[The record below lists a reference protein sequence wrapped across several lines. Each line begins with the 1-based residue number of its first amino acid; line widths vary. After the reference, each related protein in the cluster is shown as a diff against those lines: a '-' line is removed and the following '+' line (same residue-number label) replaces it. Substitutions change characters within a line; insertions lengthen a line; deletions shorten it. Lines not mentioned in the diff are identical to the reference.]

1 MSLFHDI
8 NRRRLAI
15 ASLAVFL
22 ATLAVQLVAVNP
34 ALAATPTFV
43 QARAKEINSGTV
55 NSLAFNSAN
64 SAGNLVV
71 VYVLWNNTGSVTLS
85 DNRGNSYAAATTRAT
100 WGTNWSSQTF
110 YAKGVAAGT
119 NTVAATFATPITSF
133 GIIYI
138 HEYAGVD
145 KTNSVDVT
153 KSATGTSSAMS
164 SGNFTTSNSSDLLF
178 VGSASVGVVNQ
189 AGTGYT
195 TRLTNYGNRTM
206 DRTVTTAGTYNATA
220 RQNSNG
226 WVMQAVAF
234 KADSGVTDTE
244 PPSVPSGLSATPAS
258 PTRVDLAWS
267 ASTDN
272 VLVTSYK
279 IFRDGLQIGT
289 TPSLSFADSGLTPN
303 TTYSYTVSAAD
314 AAGNNS
320 AQSPAVPATTPTLP
334 PDTTPPTVSLTAP
347 ADGATVSGNVQVN
360 ANASDDVGV
369 AGVQFLLDGGVF
381 GAEDT
386 APPYSV
392 PWNTTAAVNGPHT
405 LAARARDAASNLAT
419 SPTVN
424 VTVSNSSATGPVA
437 GYAFEEG
444 SGTTAADATGHGLTG
459 ALNGASWTGGK
470 YGTAVLLDGNDDYVD
485 LGNPS
490 ALQITGG
497 LTISAWVYSSA
508 FPGDDAAI
516 VSKRGQN
523 GFQLD
528 TTVDRGPRTIA
539 FKLTSSTGSPMFR
552 YGTTPLQLD
561 TWYHVTGVYNPAA
574 GALQVYLNGQL
585 DNGDLVGAITASQQ
599 DSPMNVNIGRRASGG
614 FLTNGRIDDVR
625 IYGRALSQ
633 AEIQADM
640 NTPLAGGTST
650 DPTPP
655 SVSLTAPADGAQV
668 SEIVNVSAD
677 ATDNVGVVG
686 VQFMVDGLNTG
697 VEDTIAPYGQPWDS
711 RAATNGVHTL
721 TARARD
727 AAGNTT
733 VSAPISVNVAN
744 TNYFQNEILATGLDL
759 PTNIE
764 FLPDGR
770 MLAVELQ
777 GKIKILRPPYT
788 QPDPT
793 PFLQLSNIGSAGV
806 QQGIYDIVFDPNFA
820 SNRYYYIFY
829 TAATPNR
836 DRVSRFTANA
846 TLTGTVAGSEF
857 ILYEDPR
864 DASSEHHGGAL
875 VFGNDGKLYFTT
887 GEHFSA
893 SDAASLTN
901 SRGKIHRVN
910 PDGTVPL
917 DNPFY
922 DGAGPNVDS
931 IWAYG
936 LRNPFRAYYDA
947 PTGRM
952 FVGDVGG
959 NDYSTAKE
967 EINLGR
973 AGANYGWPNSEG
985 NCSAPCTSPLYS
997 YPHNGRDA
1005 SITGGFVYHGTQFPA
1020 GYQGSYFFADYTQ
1033 NWIKRLT
1040 LDSNGNVTGVFNF
1053 EPANGAADGP
1063 YGDIVHLAEGPDGAL
1078 YYVDLGYSDI
1088 SGTFGVSKIRRIRYV
1103 QTNQAPVAVA
1113 TANLTSGPIPLS
1125 VNFSSAGSLDPEG
1138 QPLTYSWT
1146 FGDGT
1151 TSTEANPTHTY
1162 TQAGPYNV
1170 RLTVADGV
1178 NSTLAP
1184 PVSVTAGIPPVATI
1198 TGPADGVFFQAGDII
1213 SFSGEGTDAE
1223 DGILPASAFSWSID
1237 FLHEGHVHPG
1247 LPQTGAKNGTFT
1259 IPTSGH
1265 DFAGN
1270 TRYRITLTVTDSDG
1284 LTNSRSVTIW
1294 PRKVNLS
1301 FDTQPSGLQL
1311 VIDGIPRPTGFVLD
1325 SLVGF
1330 IHTIEARTQT
1340 IGSTTYSFLSW
1351 SDGGAQTHDI
1361 VTPSAAQTITATFNA
1376 VLNPQPISFVQTSA
1390 ATPQTDQ
1397 ATVSRAYASAQT
1409 AGNTNIIAIG
1419 WNSSSGTISSIT
1431 DSSGNVYQVAAPIA
1445 RGSGLSQA
1453 IYFANNIAGAPAGGN
1468 SVTVTFSSA
1477 QPYVDLRISEYGGL
1491 SPTNPVDVA
1500 SSSSGTSNSATSGTV
1515 TTRGPNELLFA
1526 AGTTIGSFSG
1536 ATGGF
1541 ATRIITNPDADIVQ
1555 DRIVNATGSY
1565 AATASLAGSAAWL
1578 MQLVTFR
1585 GAM

>member
-1 MSLFHDI
+1 MRFRAV
-8 NRRRLAI
+8 NRRRLTI
-15 ASLAVFL
+15 VSLAVFI
-22 ATLAVQLVAVNP
+22 ATLAAQLVVVNP

-43 QARAKEINSGTV
+43 QARAKEITSGSV
-55 NSLAFNSAN
+55 NSLGFNNAN

-71 VYVLWNNTGSVTLS
+71 VYVLWNNTGSVAVA
-85 DNRGNSYAAATTRAT
+85 DNRGNSYAAATTRTT
-100 WGTNWSSQTF
+100 WGANWSSQTF
-110 YAKGVAAGT
+110 YAKNVAAGA
-119 NTVAATFATPITSF
+119 NTVTATFATPINSF
-133 GIIYI
+133 GAIYI
-138 HEYAGVD
+138 HEYAGTD
-145 KTNSVDVT
+145 KTNPVDVT

-164 SGNFTTSNSSDLLF
+164 SGNFTTANPADLLF
-178 VGSASVGVVNQ
+178 VGSGSAGNVNQ
-189 AGTGYT
+189 TGTGYT

-206 DRTVTTAGTYNATA
+206 DRNVTTAGTYTATA

-226 WVMQAVAF
+226 WVMQVVAF
-234 KADSGVTDTE
+234 KADTGVTDTE
-244 PPSVPSGLSATPAS
+244 LPTVPSGLSATPAS
-258 PTRVDLAWS
+258 PTQVDLTWN

-272 VLVTSYK
+272 VGVTGYRV
-279 IFRDGLQIGT
+279 FRAGTQIGT
-289 TPSLSFADSGLTPN
+289 TPSPGFTDTGLTPN
-303 TTYSYTVSAAD
+303 TTYSYTVSATD

-320 AQSPAVPATTPTLP
+320 AQSPAVPATTPALP

-347 ADGATVSGNVQVN
+347 ADGATVSGNIQVN
-360 ANASDDVGV
+360 ANASDNVGV
-369 AGVQFLLDGGVF
+369 AGVQFLLDGAAL

-386 APPYSV
+386 VAPYSI
-392 PWNTTAAVNGPHT
+392 PLDTTAAVNGPHT
-405 LAARARDAASNLAT
+405 LAARARDTASNLTT
-419 SPTVN
+419 SPAVN
-424 VTVSNSSATGPVA
+424 VTVSNGSAAGPA
-437 GYAFEEG
+437 AAYAFEEG
-444 SGTTAADATGHGLTG
+444 SGTTAADATGHGLIGT
-459 ALNGASWTGGK
+459 LNGASWTGGK
-470 YGTAVLLDGNDDYVD
+470 YGTAVLLDGNDDYVN

-490 ALQITGG
+490 ALQITGAM
-497 LTISAWVYSSA
+497 TISAWVYSSA

-516 VSKRGQN
+516 VSKRASGQS

-528 TTVDRGPRTIA
+528 TTVDSGLRTIG
-539 FKLTSSTGSPMFR
+539 FKLTSNTGGPMFR
-552 YGTTPLQLD
+552 YGTTPLQPD
-561 TWYHVTGVYNPAA
+561 TWYHVSGVYNPAA
-574 GALQVYLNGQL
+574 GALQVYLNGQP
-585 DNGDLVGAITASQQ
+585 DNGDLVGTITPSQQ
-599 DSPMNVNIGRRASGG
+599 NSSMNVNIGRRAGGG

-625 IYGRALSQ
+625 IYDRALSS

-640 NTPLAGGTST
+640 NTPLAGGTTT

-655 SVSLTAPADGAQV
+655 TVSLTAPADGAQV
-668 SEIVNVSAD
+668 SEIVNIIAE

-697 VEDTIAPYGQPWDS
+697 VEDTVAPYGQPWDS
-711 RAATNGVHTL
+711 RTATNGVHTL

-733 VSAPISVNVAN
+733 VSAPISVNAVN

-777 GKIKILRPPYT
+777 GKIKILPPPYT

-820 SNRYYYIFY
+820 ANRNYYIFY
-829 TAATPNR
+829 TAGTPNR
-836 DRVSRFTANA
+836 DRVSRFTANVS
-846 TLTGTVAGSEF
+846 LTGTVAGSEL

-864 DASSEHHGGAL
+864 NANAEHHGGAL
-875 VFGNDGKLYFTT
+875 VFGNDGRLYFTT
-887 GEHFSA
+887 GEHFSPA
-893 SDAASLTN
+893 DAASLTN

-910 PDGTVPL
+910 PDGTVPTN
-917 DNPFY
+917 NPFY

-952 FVGDVGG
+952 FVGDVGS
-959 NDYSTAKE
+959 NDKE
-967 EINLGR
+967 EINLGQ

-985 NCSAPCTSPLYS
+985 NCSAPCTSPLYF

-1020 GYQGSYFFADYTQ
+1020 SYQGSYFFADYTQ

-1040 LDSNGNVTGVFNF
+1040 LDANGNVTGVSNF
-1053 EPANGAADGP
+1053 EPANGASDGP
-1063 YGDIVHLAEGPDGAL
+1063 YGDIVHLTEGPDGAL

-1113 TANLTSGPIPLS
+1113 AANPTSGPVPLAVS
-1125 VNFSSAGSLDPEG
+1125 FSSAGSLDPDG
-1138 QPLTYSWT
+1138 QPLTYSWS

-1151 TSTEANPTHTY
+1151 ASTEANPTHTY
-1162 TQAGPYNV
+1162 AQAGPYTV
-1170 RLTVADGV
+1170 RLTVSDGV

-1184 PVSVTAGIPPVATI
+1184 PVTVTAGVPPVATI
-1198 TGPADGVFFQAGDII
+1198 TDPSDGVFFQAGDVIA
-1213 SFSGEGTDAE
+1213 FSGEGTDAE
-1223 DGILPASAFSWSID
+1223 DGTLPASAFSWSID

-1247 LPQTGAKNGTFT
+1247 LPHTGVKNATFT

-1265 DFAGN
+1265 DFSGN

-1284 LTNSRSVTIW
+1284 LTNSRSVTVW
-1294 PRKVNLS
+1294 PHKVNLT
-1301 FDTQPSGLQL
+1301 FNTQPSGLQL
-1311 VIDGIPRPTGFVLD
+1311 VIDGITRTGGLVLD
-1325 SLVGF
+1325 TLVGF
-1330 IHTIEARTQT
+1330 SHTIEARAQT
-1340 IGSTTYSFLSW
+1340 IGSTNYSFLSW

-1361 VTPSAAQTITATFNA
+1361 VATSTAQTITATFDA
-1376 VLNPQPISFVQTSA
+1376 VINPQPISFVQTSA

-1409 AGNTNIIAIG
+1409 AGNSNIIAIG
-1419 WNSSSGTISSIT
+1419 WNSNSGTINSVT
-1431 DSSGNVYQVAAPIA
+1431 DSLGNVYQLAVPIA

-1453 IYFANNIAGAPAGGN
+1453 IYYANSIAGATAGGN
-1468 SVTVTFSSA
+1468 TVTVTFSAA

-1491 SPTNPVDVA
+1491 SPTNPVDLT

-1515 TTRGPNELLFA
+1515 TTTSANELLFG
-1526 AGTTIGSFSG
+1526 AGMTTGYFTS

-1541 ATRIITNPDADIVQ
+1541 TARIITNPDADIVQ
-1555 DRIVNATGSY
+1555 DRIVSATGSY
-1565 AATASLAGSAAWL
+1565 AATASLGGSASWL
-1578 MQLVTFR
+1578 MQIATFR
-1585 GAM
+1585 GAQ